1 MEFCNMK
8 KAITILWLCIGLI
21 LTPIS
26 EVAHAQIGKE
36 VVSFTAG
43 EVFEIIAYS
52 QLQSPE
58 YSWVLTKDNQ
68 LRQASQSPA
77 FSIRLSEAGNYIL
90 KGTIISTVDKETVER
105 FFFIRVTE
113 PSVPKTIGEG
123 IQISPPLNE
132 RNAIILDE
140 SSQLI
145 TIKTFSQSSN
155 GYIVDLDTTQD
166 TNNDSIPNNDQYAG
180 GTLFSTTGTPLYVW
194 ITNPLQDSIRIQS
207 IDNVHSTQFTVF
219 NQDSYT
225 AYALEQKKNEE
236 QNPAI
241 RITRFSP
248 TQFGFSIDPE
258 GKPWRDE
265 PVLFM
270 WNFGDGKESIH
281 DTPIHSYV
289 ASDIKTESTI
299 RIQVRS
305 LTSGEIIETLTTK
318 IQLDALEVAT
328 QTGSSVIGQSSQSS
342 LNTSDASLSSIAI
355 ASSTSSTNSEQNNTN
370 SSLGMI
376 IKFLL
381 VILASVFVGFVTVF
395 IIHTLKKIG
404 GVQGMIAK
412 SEEKLLTKEA
422 ARLDVMPLPEVLEP
436 EVVQEVVETNPVVQP
451 STTPSWLQPS
461 TNETSTERQNTQVAT
476 TTNEQLSSQT
486 TVPSWLQTTDSN
498 VGTTNDTLE
507 DSTTTMPS
515 NTGNTPSWL
524 QTSNTT
530 VATQEQ
536 TTTVPS
542 WLQTTETPVNTE
554 VQTTAT
560 VPSWLQTTEQPVEN
574 TVSTQSNTETIDT
587 INNSGVQNSA
597 VVVQTE
603 KTQEFVENTAN
614 LPTWLQST
622 TPTDSNAVSVDSQNK
637 NEILPTGEVKTKSS
651 VVDTVRSSNDNLNTN
666 DTLEIDPK
674 VWATM
679 SEEEKERERKRLKR
693 KRYRANKKQ
702 RTATSPT
709 EDATEE
715 EISPNNSKQEV
726 KNVDET
732 DAQEPDWLQK
742 SLADENVAEA
752 NTPSIT
758 NIEQS
763 AQAKPNDDIEIT
775 IDDSPA
781 ITLPNKDT
789 HNQNQT
795 TVPAWLQTGLQEA
808 AVTGQ
813 TPSTTPVINDIPLA
827 SSSTISR
834 EPDDVQFIV
843 RAEGIDDDKKS

>member
-8 KAITILWLCIGLI
+8 KVITIFWLYLGLI

-113 PSVPKTIGEG
+113 PSVPNTIGEG

-166 TNNDSIPNNDQYAG
+166 TNNDSIPNNDQYAA

-299 RIQVRS
+299 RVHVRS

-328 QTGSSVIGQSSQSS
+328 QTGSSVISQSSQSS
-342 LNTSDASLSSIAI
+342 INTSDASPSSIAI

-376 IKFLL
+376 IKVLL

-412 SEEKLLTKEA
+412 SEEKLLTKEPA
-422 ARLDVMPLPEVLEP
+422 QLDVMPLPEVLEP
-436 EVVQEVVETNPVVQP
+436 EVVEEAIETSSVVQP

-461 TNETSTERQNTQVAT
+461 TNETSIETQNTQVVT

-498 VGTTNDTLE
+498 VGTTND
-507 DSTTTMPS
+507 STTTVPS
-515 NTGNTPSWL
+515 NTGSTPSWL
-524 QTSNTT
+524 QTTEATT
-530 VATQEQ
+530 SSKEET

-560 VPSWLQTTEQPVEN
+560 VPSWLQTSEQAVEN
-574 TVSTQSNTETIDT
+574 TVSTQSNTTTIDT
-587 INNSGVQNSA
+587 IDNSSAQNSPEG
-597 VVVQTE
+597 VQTE
-603 KTQEFVENTAN
+603 KTEEFVQNTAN
-614 LPTWLQST
+614 LPTWLQPT
-622 TPTDSNAVSVDSQNK
+622 TPSDSNAVSVNSQNQ
-637 NEILPTGEVKTKSS
+637 NEILPTGEIKTKSS
-651 VVDTVRSSNDNLNTN
+651 VVDTVRSSNDNSNTN

-702 RTATSPT
+702 RTTTSST
-709 EDATEE
+709 EDATEA
-715 EISPNNSKQEV
+715 EILPNNSEQEV
-726 KNVDET
+726 KNADEI
-732 DAQEPDWLQK
+732 DGQEPAWLQK

-775 IDDSPA
+775 IDDSSA
-781 ITLPNKDT
+781 IALPNKDT
-789 HNQNQT
+789 DNHNQT
-795 TVPAWLQTGLQEA
+795 TTPAWLQTGLQEA
-808 AVTGQ
+808 AVNGQ

-827 SSSTISR
+827 SSSTIPR